1 MCIFMYHIT
10 VVEMKQL
17 TSLKVHKQARLE
29 YTKTH
34 LALSQRYMNLDK

>member
-1 MCIFMYHIT
+1 MYHKT

-17 TSLKVHKQARLE
+17 TRSLKVHKQARLE

-34 LALSQRYMNLDK
+34 LALSQRYMDLDK